1 MHNQFHLSVT
11 GEIVIWQFWK
21 WKYTFTLTLRIWH
34 EFDQD
39 FDESESDD
47 DLEQLTEGGGE
58 EAQDGHKLGR
68 HQVHFLPT
76 FHCDPHEH
84 YLDDHGLHEDD
95 LDELQFT
102 RSIHIV

>member
-1 MHNQFHLSVT
+1 M
-11 GEIVIWQFWK
+11 
-21 WKYTFTLTLRIWH
+21 
-34 EFDQD
+34 FDQD

-58 EAQDGHKLGR
+58 EAQDGFKLGR

-84 YLDDHGLHEDD
+84 YLDDHDLHGHDLHDDD